1 MNDLHWGNRNSAK
14 PKARSAGSLD
24 KAGRVARK
32 INWRIAYERSQ
43 AATAARE
50 AHLRSLMGL
59 PAARSLIDDG
69 GGK

>member
-1 MNDLHWGNRNSAK
+1 MKNLHWGSRNSAK
-14 PKARSAGSLD
+14 PGDRAAGSLD

-50 AHLRSLMGL
+50 AHLRVLMGL
-59 PAARSLIDDG
+59 PAQRTAVDDEG
-69 GGK
+69 